1 MSEKTIIDDLK
12 KDLLGN
18 MEGLV
23 REIKLKLDEQRE
35 KLISEFV
42 EDLNHCYKYFTKL
55 TLSNLIEKWEAK
67 KQK

>member
-42 EDLNHCYKYFTKL
+42 EDLKSVDYDINWV
-55 TLSNLIEKWEAK
+55 IEKWEERLNE
-67 KQK
+67 